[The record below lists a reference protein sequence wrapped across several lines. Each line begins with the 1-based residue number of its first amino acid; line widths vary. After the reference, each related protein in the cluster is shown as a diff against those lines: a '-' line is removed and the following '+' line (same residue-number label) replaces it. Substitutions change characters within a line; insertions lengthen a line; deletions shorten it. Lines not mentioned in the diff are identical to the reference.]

1 MRILLLWQV
10 HDPVKK
16 VEYEQRREV
25 TFFFAF
31 LWICVTSDVDCLK
44 TTMKIEKGKQISF
57 HFQCTAKLALVFI
70 LGLIFINTAF
80 WVGGGEERNP
90 TGDGG
95 AAETAFSQ
103 LRLAGDFW
111 EQQKWLPARGRQCSA
126 GVRCWR
132 PQVSNPE
139 GPLASNEPQ
148 VCSHLDTVPEWLVLY
163 PFSRSQSLQYG
174 KALPLS
180 VCFRTRIRGWKCE
193 VFRGGQGIVISEQF
207 SLPSPVWREVIAG
220 ARLLGTGGC

>member
-16 VEYEQRREV
+16 VEYEQRRKV

-31 LWICVTSDVDCLK
+31 LWICVSSDVDCLK
-44 TTMKIEKGKQISF
+44 TTMKIEIGKQISF

-103 LRLAGDFW
+103 LRLAVDFW

-148 VCSHLDTVPEWLVLY
+148 VCSHLDTVPEWQCYILSLG
-163 PFSRSQSLQYG
+163 PRAFSMGRPCLSVSALGLEAVGGNVKSSGVGRASLSQSSSAFLLQCG
-174 KALPLS
+174 E
-180 VCFRTRIRGWKCE
+180 R
-193 VFRGGQGIVISEQF
+193 
-207 SLPSPVWREVIAG
+207 
-220 ARLLGTGGC
+220 